1 MEPRRRALRPVA
13 VINAVVLVG
22 IFIWLFSNAVF
33 MLGSK
38 SGATFQLVPVTKSAP
53 TPPEEQPFLSGSKST
68 FIFKG
73 NSVKPPVRTDQAPAP
88 HEPSS
93 APPIPLA
100 D

>member
-1 MEPRRRALRPVA
+1 MEPRRRALRPMA

-22 IFIWLFSNAVF
+22 VFIWFFSNAVF

-38 SGATFQLVPVTKSAP
+38 AGTTFQPVPTTKSGP
-53 TPPEEQPFLSGSKST
+53 VPPQEQPFLSGSKST
-68 FIFKG
+68 FIFTG
-73 NSVKPPVRTDQAPAP
+73 NSIKPPVRTEQAPAP